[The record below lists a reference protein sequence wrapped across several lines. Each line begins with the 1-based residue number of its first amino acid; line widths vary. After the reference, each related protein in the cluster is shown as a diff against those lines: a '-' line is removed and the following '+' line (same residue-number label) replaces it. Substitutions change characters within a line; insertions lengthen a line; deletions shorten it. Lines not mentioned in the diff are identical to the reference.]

1 MKISPILPIA
11 LSTLITISL
20 AAPLALRYPSPV
32 EAEKRADTFLR
43 PKGTSQSFDEAIH
56 DTLNFGTGEPLL
68 IKKDAARAA
77 PVVAEKRA
85 TGALTTGS
93 EGASDFS
100 TAMNEDIEFGSAPNP
115 LFGSSGPTLTLFKK
129 AINAVKRATG
139 ALPTGTSSNSFS
151 TAMNE
156 DIEFGGT
163 TDPLLGSPE
172 PTLTLFKKAVE
183 GAKEKV
189 ATVFNA

>member
-1 MKISPILPIA
+1 MKISPILPVA

-32 EAEKRADTFLR
+32 DAEKRADTFLR
-43 PKGTSQSFDEAIH
+43 PKGTTQSFDEAIH
-56 DTLNFGTGEPLL
+56 NTLNFGTGEPLL
-68 IKKDAARAA
+68 IKKDAAPA
-77 PVVAEKRA
+77 VAEKRA
-85 TGALTTGS
+85 TGALPTSS

-100 TAMNEDIEFGSAPNP
+100 TAMNEDLEFGSPPNP

-129 AINAVKRATG
+129 AVNAVKRATG
-139 ALPTGTSSNSFS
+139 ALPTGESSESFS

-163 TDPLLGSPE
+163 TDPLLSSSE

-189 ATVFNA
+189 ATAFNA

>member
-1 MKISPILPIA
+1 MKISPVLPVA
-11 LSTLITISL
+11 LSALLTMSL
-20 AAPLALRYPSPV
+20 AAPLALRYPSPA

-43 PKGTSQSFDEAIH
+43 PKTTSQSFDEAIH
-56 DTLNFGTGEPLL
+56 NTLNFGSGEPLL
-68 IKKDAARAA
+68 VKKDATPA
-77 PVVAEKRA
+77 VFEKRA
-85 TGALTTGS
+85 KGTLTASG

-100 TAMNEDIEFGSAPNP
+100 TAMNRDIEFGGTTDP
-115 LFGSSGPTLTLFKK
+115 LLGTSGASLTLFKK
-129 AINAVKRATG
+129 AVNAIKRATG
-139 ALPTGTSSNSFS
+139 TFSTGESSNSFS

-163 TDPLLGSPE
+163 TDPLLGGSE
-172 PTLTLFKKAVE
+172 PALTLFKKTLE

>member
-1 MKISPILPIA
+1 MKISPILPVA
-11 LSTLITISL
+11 LSTLLVTSL
-20 AAPLALRYPSPV
+20 AAPLALRYPSPA

-43 PKGTSQSFDEAIH
+43 AKGTTPSFDEAIH
-56 DTLNFGTGEPLL
+56 NTLNFGTGEPLL
-68 IKKDAARAA
+68 LKKDAAPALT
-77 PVVAEKRA
+77 EKRA
-85 TGALTTGS
+85 NGALTTDG
-93 EGASDFS
+93 EGVSDFS
-100 TAMNEDIEFGSAPNP
+100 TAMNEDIEFGGTPDP
-115 LFGSSGPTLTLFKK
+115 LLGSSGPTLTLFKK

-139 ALPTGTSSNSFS
+139 ALPTDESADSFS

-156 DIEFGGT
+156 DLDFGSAP
-163 TDPLLGSPE
+163 DPLMGSSE